1 MGRHRRYQ
9 KVRVLL
15 GLASYR
21 HHRVL
26 GLGLLRRG
34 REQGSELPHRGRA
47 QVMGQ
52 QELGLVLH
60 RRGLGLVLHYRGLGL
75 VLHQQELGLVLHRW
89 GPELEQAKGR
99 ELGQTV
105 RAQARDH

>member
-1 MGRHRRYQ
+1 MGHRRRYQ

-15 GLASYR
+15 GLAFYR

-52 QELGLVLH
+52 QEMGLVLH
-60 RRGLGLVLHYRGLGL
+60 RRGLGLVLHR
-75 VLHQQELGLVLHRW
+75 R

-99 ELGQTV
+99 ELGQMV
-105 RAQARDH
+105 RAQAMAH